1 MPVVSAVNGVAAGVG
16 TSFAMIADITL
27 AAKSAYFLQAFARI
41 GLVPDGGSTFM
52 LPRLV
57 GWGRAMELA
66 LLAEKLPAE
75 KAFEWGLVNRL
86 TEDDAIMEDAMEIAV
101 RLAKG
106 PKSVTLIRKAMWDSL
121 NNSFEQQI
129 HLERKYQK
137 EAGRTKDHK
146 EGVTAFLEK
155 RNANF
160 IGE

>member
-1 MPVVSAVNGVAAGVG
+1 
-16 TSFAMIADITL
+16 
-27 AAKSAYFLQAFARI
+27 
-41 GLVPDGGSTFM
+41 
-52 LPRLV
+52 
-57 GWGRAMELA
+57 
-66 LLAEKLPAE
+66 
-75 KAFEWGLVNRL
+75 
-86 TEDDAIMEDAMEIAV
+86 MEDAMEIAV